1 VVRHRWHLGELL
13 AVLLD
18 QPDVAPRR
26 DGAAELRAHLVGRSP
41 GDALNPLE
49 TALVHPWLVAELAR
63 RYPALRPFRRAAEA
77 GGLAVPPELVGEFL
91 RRRVREFGEYLAI
104 PPLPPEHPL
113 RAVRVHTADEYGAA
127 LATLHEA
134 MRRYE
139 AAAAAPTAG
148 PRRVTG
154 RVTSPGTAPA
164 PAAML
169 REGLTA

>member
-1 VVRHRWHLGELL
+1 MVRHRWHLGELL
-13 AVLLD
+13 AVLMD

-49 TALVHPWLVAELAR
+49 TALVQPWLVAELAR

-77 GGLAVPPELVGEFL
+77 GGLAVPSELVGEFL
-91 RRRVREFGEYLAI
+91 RRRVREFGEYLAVV
-104 PPLPPEHPL
+104 PLPPEHPL
-113 RAVRVHTADEYGAA
+113 CAVRVHTADEYGAA
-127 LATLHEA
+127 LGALHEA

-139 AAAAAPTAG
+139 APAAQPAAAP
-148 PRRVTG
+148 R

-164 PAAML
+164 SPAML